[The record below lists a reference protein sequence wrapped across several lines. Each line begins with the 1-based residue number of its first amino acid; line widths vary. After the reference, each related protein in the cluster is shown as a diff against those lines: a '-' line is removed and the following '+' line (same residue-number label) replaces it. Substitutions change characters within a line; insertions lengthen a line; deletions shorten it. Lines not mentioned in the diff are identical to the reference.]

1 MHRLLAHGWAPTWSN
16 RMNTSVFRIGGMRL
30 TQKLTIPF
38 VLVLSVTDFRGSG
51 ARERRGME
59 RRPRPNLDGKATR
72 EGEPAT
78 LDL

>member
-1 MHRLLAHGWAPTWSN
+1 MCPMVSGNPSLEFWHEL
-16 RMNTSVFRIGGMRL
+16 SVS
-30 TQKLTIPF
+30 
-38 VLVLSVTDFRGSG
+38 VSVTDFRRSG